1 MKERSKVKKAM
12 SAGMVVLCMVF
23 AILLITFCADAS
35 EETNSVLYASRTYE
49 KEDTTPTDIPAG
61 YIFGGWYT
69 AENDED
75 AVVANPEIGKT
86 YFAKFV
92 PEEVLGIK
100 AQISDSLLKGDTVDK
115 AAIRFVTTVDST
127 KYKKVGFL
135 IDKGTGNVKEAN
147 VTNVVYESLYTVTNE
162 NGTVG
167 EKITT
172 VFPTTFHAAS
182 KYFKTYTIKN
192 VPDSAYNTDITVTPY
207 WITLDGTRVEGTKS
221 IKTVNLGRSW
231 IYVNSTAN
239 ADMEEYGTYQHPY
252 TDLKQVIDAQTKARV
267 ILKSSMEINE
277 SLTIADGSVIQ
288 VEAPAV
294 APTPIAAITG
304 DASVE
309 NIFQVEENAALTV
322 KNVKLSSAV
331 NAISSAGTLNV
342 DSVVIDGSGT
352 GLNLVGSSTCTVD
365 ALEIRNTSGRGIY
378 MKGANVAM
386 EVRSSMTISDTKG
399 DAIEIDGT
407 GNNKGNLIATSTGA
421 VHINTTASGKK
432 GLFLNGGKASADI
445 TNFYISNAGEH
456 GIYINNGAGSLT
468 STGTISI
475 TTTGGRGILT
485 RGIVNANG
493 IVVKNT
499 TSAGIEMDGTG
510 TSNQGS
516 LTASSVLIDTT
527 GSNAQGL
534 NLNGV
539 RASAKVENLSINKSG
554 ANGIHINNAGGKLT
568 AAGTIKVTYPG
579 ARGIN
584 NTSGGTVEAENI
596 VVENAENNYSAIQ
609 STGTITVSKDVT
621 LKYVKNAAA
630 IRNQGTMIVKGTTTI
645 TNVYGTQNVNGIQ
658 QDGGKT
664 MTLNNVVISDIS
676 QDASNPNG
684 SGVCEHSNGIY
695 NNKGTIN
702 LNGTATISNVKNP
715 YAQTATETTE
725 ATGIVNFGT
734 IQGTGSLKI
743 SDTGRDGIYNA
754 QVDTGNGKGLISLSG
769 SIEIGTVG
777 KHGIHSKTGT
787 INVSKVIVKDTT
799 DIGIFM
805 EVQAILEADTV
816 TVDGATSQAV
826 QLNHDN
832 TLRVGTLTLTNT
844 PKNGLRLYNNSAN
857 PTVTIDKVIVKNC
870 GECGIASAQA
880 LTDADLNIRLVQYRD
895 CSTAAHSRITSGIG
909 AKRELVE
916 YEVPQGSR
924 VYFGAIAKEDAV
936 ESILYN
942 SSKEAAG
949 TISSGSLRQVESF
962 GDVYG
967 IYCYANSDAN
977 VQYVEISYDPQYE
990 QYRTGMVKGASDTI
1004 TDSAVIDAFIQGWG
1018 IEKPAS
1024 VTKAALSGKSALFV
1038 GDSITYGAKDT
1049 AKIYK
1054 YGGWAGRIGYF
1065 CNMNVLNNGVS
1076 GACITTAREES
1087 HSAKHY
1093 IYNNLIA
1100 AKGQKFDYV
1109 IMHGLFNDASIPVE
1123 LGTAQGAA
1131 NFNPDEADASKFADA
1146 LELLFYTAK
1155 TQHPEA
1161 TLGYIVNFKTERTVD
1176 QGPYADLAIQICED
1190 WGIRYL
1196 NLYHDDT
1203 FSVQFADGL
1212 HPTSLGYDS
1221 MYTKIADWMAGTQTQ
1236 ETTAKVMSYNVFWN
1250 CVDNVATDITVSNR
1264 VQKVKNVIT
1273 ESNPD
1278 ILLLQEVSGGS
1289 AGWTSQLVSYAKTN
1303 GYAYY
1308 GYSHK
1313 SNNYIDSIAG
1323 KNTTDSN
1330 DEMTPILW
1338 KTNKY
1343 DCVASGHFWGSD
1355 TPNVAGS
1362 ATWSSIGVTCSY
1374 PRCINWVVL
1383 KNKVTGEQVIAVN
1396 YHAAPDKDGVTY
1408 EEVRNL
1414 TAQLLIDQMAQLKK
1428 TYTNAPIILG
1438 GDCNMQ
1444 RTHTAYKT
1452 FTNNGYKDAK
1462 LVAAETTDR
1471 NSYNAWNREVAK
1483 FGVGD
1488 FLLGDADIQ
1497 FATYSVVDDL
1507 DPDGSGFYISDH
1519 SPIIADIVY

>member
-35 EETNSVLYASRTYE
+35 EETNSVLYSSCTYE
-49 KEDTTPTDIPAG
+49 KEDTVPTNIPAG

-75 AVVANPEIGKT
+75 SVVANPEIGKT

-100 AQISDSLLKGDTVDK
+100 AQISDTLLKGETTDK
-115 AAIRFVTTVDST
+115 AAIRFVTTVDSL
-127 KYKKVGFL
+127 KYKKIGFS
-135 IDKGTGNVKEAN
+135 IKKGTGEVQDPN

-162 NGTVG
+162 NGTAG

-172 VFPTTFHAAS
+172 AFPSIFHAES
-182 KYFKTYTIKN
+182 KYFKTYTIRN

-207 WITLDGTRVEGTKS
+207 WITVDGTRVEGTKS
-221 IKTVNLGRSW
+221 IKTINLGRSW

-239 ADMEEYGTYQHPY
+239 ADKEEYGTYQHPY

-267 ILKSSMEINE
+267 ILQSSMTADEP
-277 SLTIADGSVIQ
+277 LAIAEGADIQ
-288 VEAPAV
+288 VEAPSVV
-294 APTPIAAITG
+294 ATPIYTITG

-309 NIFQVEENAALTV
+309 SIFQVAEGAALTV
-322 KNVKLSSAV
+322 KKVKLSGAA
-331 NAISSAGTLNV
+331 NAISSAGALNLKETV
-342 DSVVIDGSGT
+342 IEDSVT
-352 GLNLVGSSTCTVD
+352 GLNLSGSSTCMVD

-378 MKGANVAM
+378 MKGADTALEVAKNL
-386 EVRSSMTISDTKG
+386 TIENTQG

-421 VHINTTASGKK
+421 VHISTTASGKK

-445 TNFYISNAGEH
+445 KNLYISNAGEH
-456 GIYINNGAGSLT
+456 GIYINNAAGTLT
-468 STGTISI
+468 STGTINI
-475 TTTGGRGILT
+475 TSPGSRGIYT

-493 IVVKNT
+493 IIVQNSVSN
-499 TSAGIEMDGTG
+499 AIEIDGSG
-510 TSNQGS
+510 TNQGKI
-516 LTASSVLIDTT
+516 TAASVSIDTT
-527 GSNAQGL
+527 ASGMQGL
-534 NLNGV
+534 YLNG
-539 RASAKVENLSINKSG
+539 ANAYAEITSHSTIQNTG
-554 ANGIHINNAGGKLT
+554 ANGVYINNASGKLSVGQMTVT
-568 AAGTIKVTYPG
+568 ASG
-579 ARGIN
+579 ARGIYN
-584 NTSGGTVEAENI
+584 NGGTIEASNI
-596 VVENAENNYSAIQ
+596 TIKDLEGNYSAIQ
-609 STGTITVSKDVT
+609 NVGTITATADVT
-621 LKYVKNAAA
+621 ITNVKNAAA
-630 IRNQGTMIVKGTTTI
+630 IRNQGTMTVKGTTTI

-664 MTLNNVVISDIS
+664 MTLNDVVISGIS

-725 ATGIVNFGT
+725 AMGIVNFGT

-754 QVDTGNGKGLISLSG
+754 QVDTGNGKGLINLSG

-787 INVSKVIVKDTT
+787 LNVSKVIVKDTT

-805 EVQAILEADTV
+805 EVRAVLEADTV
-816 TVDGATSQAV
+816 TVDGAKGQAV

-832 TLRVGTLTLTNT
+832 TLTVGTMTLTNT

-895 CSTAAHSRITSGIG
+895 VSTAVHSRITSGIG
-909 AKRELVE
+909 AKRELAP

-924 VYFGAIAKEDAV
+924 IYFGAITKEDAV

-942 SSKEAAG
+942 SSKEAVG
-949 TISSGSLRQVESF
+949 TISAGSLRPVESF
-962 GDVYG
+962 SDEYK
-967 IYCYANSDAN
+967 IYCYSNSDAN
-977 VQYVEISYDPQYE
+977 VQYVEISYDPEYE
-990 QYRTGMVKGASDTI
+990 QYRTGMVKDADDTI
-1004 TDSAVIDAFIQGWG
+1004 TDSAVIDAFIQSWG
-1018 IEKPAS
+1018 IAKPAS
-1024 VTKAALSGKSALFV
+1024 ATKAALSGKSALFV

-1049 AKIYK
+1049 ANIYE

-1100 AKGQKFDYV
+1100 AKDQKFDYV

-1155 TQHPEA
+1155 AQHPEA
-1161 TLGYIVNFKTERTVD
+1161 TLGYIINFKTERTVD
-1176 QGPYADLAIQICED
+1176 QGPYAELALQICED

-1250 CVDNVATDITVSNR
+1250 CVDNVATDITISNR

-1303 GYAYY
+1303 GFAYY

-1323 KNTTDSN
+1323 KNTTTSN
-1330 DEMTPILW
+1330 DEMTPIFW
-1338 KTNKY
+1338 KEEKY
-1343 DCVASGHFWGSD
+1343 TCVARGHFWASD
-1355 TPNVAGS
+1355 TPDVPAS
-1362 ATWSSIGVTCSY
+1362 ATYESIGVTCSY

-1444 RTHTAYKT
+1444 RTHTAYNT
-1452 FTNNGYKDAK
+1452 FTNNGYNDAK
-1462 LVAAETTDR
+1462 LVAAETTNR

>member
-35 EETNSVLYASRTYE
+35 EETNSVLYASCIYE
-49 KEDTTPTDIPAG
+49 KEDTAPTDIPAG

-75 AVVANPEIGKT
+75 AVVTNPEVGKM
-86 YFAKFV
+86 YYAKFV

-100 AQISDSLLKGDTVDK
+100 AQISDTLLKGDTIDK

-192 VPDSAYNTDITVTPY
+192 VPGSAYNTDITVTPY

-277 SLTIADGSVIQ
+277 SLTIADGSAIQ

-322 KNVKLSSAV
+322 KNVKLSGAV

-386 EVRSSMTISDTKG
+386 EVRRSMTISDTKG

-445 TNFYISNAGEH
+445 KNLYISHAGEH
-456 GIYINNGAGSLT
+456 GIYINNAAGTLT
-468 STGTISI
+468 STGTINI
-475 TTTGGRGILT
+475 TSPGSRGIYT

-493 IVVKNT
+493 ITVQDSVSN
-499 TSAGIEMDGTG
+499 AIEIDGSG
-510 TSNQGS
+510 TNQGKI
-516 LTASSVLIDTT
+516 TATSVSIDTT
-527 GSNAQGL
+527 ASGMQGL
-534 NLNGV
+534 YLNGANA
-539 RASAKVENLSINKSG
+539 RAEITSYSTIQNTG
-554 ANGIHINNAGGKLT
+554 ANGVYINNASGKLSVGQMTVT
-568 AAGTIKVTYPG
+568 ASG
-579 ARGIN
+579 ARGIYN
-584 NTSGGTVEAENI
+584 NGGTIEASNI
-596 VVENAENNYSAIQ
+596 TIKDLESNYSAIQ
-609 STGTITVSKDVT
+609 NVGTITATADVT
-621 LKYVKNAAA
+621 ITNVKNAAA
-630 IRNQGTMIVKGTTTI
+630 IRNQGTMTVKGTTTI

-664 MTLNNVVISDIS
+664 MTLNDIVISDIS
-676 QDASNPNG
+676 QSASNPNG

-734 IQGTGSLKI
+734 IQGTGNLKI

-754 QVDTGNGKGLISLSG
+754 QVDTGNGKGLINLLG
-769 SIEIGTVG
+769 SIEIGTVE

-787 INVSKVIVKDTT
+787 INVSKVIAKDTT

-805 EVQAILEADTV
+805 EVRAILEADTV

-832 TLRVGTLTLTNT
+832 TLRVGTMTLTNT

-870 GECGIASAQA
+870 GECGVAAAKA
-880 LTDADLNIRLVQYRD
+880 LTSDNLNIRLVQYRD
-895 CSTAAHSRITSGIG
+895 CSTVAHSRITSGIV

-924 VYFGAIAKEDAV
+924 VYFGAIAKEDTA

-942 SSKEAAG
+942 SSKEAVG

-990 QYRTGMVKGASDTI
+990 QYRTGVVKGTSDAI

-1024 VTKAALSGKSALFV
+1024 ATKAALSGKSALFV

-1190 WGIRYL
+1190 WGIKYL
-1196 NLYHDDT
+1196 NLYYDET

-1236 ETTAKVMSYNVFWN
+1236 ETAAKVMSYNVFWN
-1250 CVDNVATDITVSNR
+1250 CVDNVATDITISNR
-1264 VQKVKNVIT
+1264 IQKVKNVIT
-1273 ESNPD
+1273 ARNPD
-1278 ILLLQEVSGGS
+1278 ILMLQEVSGGS
-1289 AGWTSQLVSYAKTN
+1289 AGWTSQLISYAKTN

-1313 SNNYIDSIAG
+1313 NNNYIDSIAG
-1323 KNTTDSN
+1323 KNTIDSN

-1383 KNKVTGEQVIAVN
+1383 KNKVTGEEIIAVN

-1414 TAQLLIDQMAQLKK
+1414 TAQLIIDQMAQLKK

-1488 FLLGDADIQ
+1488 FLFGDAGIQ

>member
-1 MKERSKVKKAM
+1 MKERNKVKKVIG
-12 SAGMVVLCMVF
+12 AGMVVLCMVF
-23 AILLITFCADAS
+23 AILFVAFCADAS
-35 EETNSVLYASRTYE
+35 GETSSILYANRTYE
-49 KEDTTPTDIPAG
+49 KKDTAPKDIPTG

-75 AVVANPEIGKT
+75 AVVTNPEVGKM
-86 YFAKFV
+86 YLAKFV

-100 AQISDSLLKGDTVDK
+100 AQISDTLLKDSTAQK
-115 AAIRFVTTVDST
+115 SAIRFVTSVDSI

-135 IDKGTGNVKEAN
+135 IKKGTGEVKETN

-162 NGTVG
+162 NGTAG

-172 VFPTTFHAAS
+172 AFPSIFHVAS

-267 ILKSSMEINE
+267 ILRSSMEINE
-277 SLTIADGSVIQ
+277 PLTIADGSDIQ
-288 VEAPAV
+288 VEAPSV
-294 APTPIAAITG
+294 QSTPIYTITG
-304 DASVE
+304 DALVE
-309 NIFQVEENAALTV
+309 SIFQVAENATLTV
-322 KNVKLSSAV
+322 TKVQLSGAA
-331 NAISSAGTLNV
+331 NAISSAGRLNLK
-342 DSVVIDGSGT
+342 SVVIDGSGA
-352 GLNLVGSSTCTVD
+352 GLNLIGSSTCTAD
-365 ALEIRNTSGRGIY
+365 TLDIKNTSGRGIY
-378 MKGANVAM
+378 MKGANTAM
-386 EVRSSMTISDTKG
+386 EVTSQLTISNAQG

-407 GNNKGNLIATSTGA
+407 GNNQGNLTTTGATSA
-421 VHINTTASGKK
+421 VIISTTASGKK

-445 TNFYISNAGEH
+445 KNLYISNAGEH
-456 GIYINNGAGSLT
+456 GIYINNAAGTLT
-468 STGTISI
+468 STGMIDI
-475 TTTGGRGILT
+475 TSPGSRGIYT
-485 RGIVNANG
+485 RGIVKANNIAVKDTVSNA
-493 IVVKNT
+493 
-499 TSAGIEMDGTG
+499 IEIDGSG
-510 TSNQGS
+510 TNQGN
-516 LTASSVLIDTT
+516 LTATGNVIIDKSASTM
-527 GSNAQGL
+527 QGL
-534 NLNGV
+534 YLNGAN
-539 RASAKVENLSINKSG
+539 ASADVNNLTINYAG
-554 ANGIHINNAGGKLT
+554 ANGIYINNAAGKLT
-568 AAGTIKVTYPG
+568 ATGTIKATYPG
-579 ARGIN
+579 ARGVYN
-584 NTSGGTVEAENI
+584 NGGTIDAVHI

-609 STGTITVSKDVT
+609 NVGTITAAGDVT
-621 LKYVKNAAA
+621 VKHIKNAAG
-630 IRNQGTMIVKGTTTI
+630 IRNQGTMTVKGTTTI
-645 TNVYGTQNVNGIQ
+645 ADIYGTQNVNGIQ

-664 MTLNNVVISDIS
+664 MTLNKVIISDIS
-676 QDASNPNG
+676 QTASNPNS

-715 YAQTATETTE
+715 AAQTATETTE

-734 IQGTGSLKI
+734 IQGTGSLNI

-754 QVDTGNGKGLISLSG
+754 VSSGSKGLIDLSG
-769 SIEIGTVG
+769 NIEISTVG

-787 INVSKVIVKDTT
+787 INVPKVIVRDTT

-805 EVQAILEADTV
+805 EVRAILEADTV
-816 TVDGATSQAV
+816 TVDGAKSQAV

-832 TLRVGTLTLTNT
+832 TLTVGTMTLTNT

-857 PTVTIDKVIVKNC
+857 PAVTIDKVIVKNC
-870 GECGIASAQA
+870 GECGVASAQA

-916 YEVPQGSR
+916 YEVQQGSSL
-924 VYFGAIAKEDAV
+924 YFGAITKEDALA
-936 ESILYN
+936 SIIYN
-942 SSKEAAG
+942 SSKEAVG
-949 TISSGSLRQVESF
+949 TISTGSLRLVESF
-962 GDVYG
+962 GGDYG

-990 QYRTGMVKGASDTI
+990 QYRTGMVKGAGDTI
-1004 TDSAVIDAFIQGWG
+1004 TDQEVIDAFIQSWG
-1018 IEKPAS
+1018 IAKPAS
-1024 VTKAALSGKSALFV
+1024 ATKAVLSGKSALFV

-1049 AKIYK
+1049 AKIYE

-1076 GACITTAREES
+1076 GACVTTARVES
-1087 HSAKHY
+1087 HSTKHY
-1093 IYNNLIA
+1093 IYNNLVA
-1100 AKGQKFDYV
+1100 AKNQKFDYV

-1123 LGTAQGAA
+1123 LGTAQGKA
-1131 NFNPDEADASKFADA
+1131 NFDPQKADASKFADA

-1161 TLGYIVNFKTERTVD
+1161 TLGYIINFKTERTVD
-1176 QGPYADLAIQICED
+1176 QGPYADLALQICED
-1190 WGIRYL
+1190 WGIKYL

-1236 ETTAKVMSYNVFWN
+1236 ETAAKVMSYNVFWN
-1250 CVDNVATDITVSNR
+1250 CVDNVATDITISNR
-1264 VQKVKNVIT
+1264 IQKVKNVIT
-1273 ESNPD
+1273 ASNPD
-1278 ILLLQEVSGGS
+1278 ILMLQEVSGGS
-1289 AGWTSQLVSYAKTN
+1289 TGWTSQMVSYAKTN
-1303 GYAYY
+1303 GYGYY

-1323 KNTTDSN
+1323 KNTTTSN
-1330 DEMTPILW
+1330 DEMVPIFW
-1338 KTNKY
+1338 KTEKY
-1343 DCVASGHFWGSD
+1343 TCVARGHFWASD
-1355 TPNVAGS
+1355 TPDVPAS
-1362 ATWSSIGVTCSY
+1362 ATYASIGVTCSY

-1383 KNKVTGEQVIAVN
+1383 KNKVTGEQMIVVN

-1408 EEVRNL
+1408 ENVRDL
-1414 TAQLLIDQMAQLKK
+1414 TAQLIVDQMAQLKK
-1428 TYTNAPIILG
+1428 TYANAPIILG

-1462 LVAAETTDR
+1462 LVAAETTSR
-1471 NSYNAWNREVAK
+1471 NSYNAWNREVSK

-1488 FLLGDADIQ
+1488 FLFGDEGIQ

-1507 DPDGSGFYISDH
+1507 DPDGSGFYVSDH
-1519 SPIIADIVY
+1519 SPIIGNIKY